1 MFGIIQLLIT
11 LLIFALDE
19 SANYGTPTIRRFVAQ
34 QMAREVE
41 MVELGEKKAAD
52 DVVNVDVKPPNSNND
67 NDNDNDKEDKAKLQ
81 NEEATKVEA
90 VQNVNDAEPKEAK
103 RALEASSSIETTPPS
118 L

>member
-67 NDNDNDKEDKAKLQ
+67 NDNDKEDKAKLQ
-81 NEEATKVEA
+81 NEEATQVEA

>member
-1 MFGIIQLLIT
+1 MFWIIQLLIT

-67 NDNDNDKEDKAKLQ
+67 NDNDKEDKAKLQ
-81 NEEATKVEA
+81 NEEATQVEA

>member
-52 DVVNVDVKPPNSNND
+52 DVVNVDVKPPNSNK
-67 NDNDNDKEDKAKLQ
+67 DNDNDKEDKAKLQ

>member
-52 DVVNVDVKPPNSNND
+52 YVVNVDVKPPNSN

>member
-1 MFGIIQLLIT
+1 
-11 LLIFALDE
+11 
-19 SANYGTPTIRRFVAQ
+19 
-34 QMAREVE
+34 MAREVE

>member
-1 MFGIIQLLIT
+1 MLIT

-67 NDNDNDKEDKAKLQ
+67 NDNDKEDKAKLQ
-81 NEEATKVEA
+81 NEEATQVEA

>member
-1 MFGIIQLLIT
+1 MFGIIQSLIT

-19 SANYGTPTIRRFVAQ
+19 SANYGTPTIRRCVAQ

-52 DVVNVDVKPPNSNND
+52 DVVNVDVKPPNSN

>member
-19 SANYGTPTIRRFVAQ
+19 SANSGTPTIRRFVAQ

-41 MVELGEKKAAD
+41 MVELGEKK
-52 DVVNVDVKPPNSNND
+52 VVDVDVKPPKANND
-67 NDNDNDKEDKAKLQ
+67 NDDSAKAQ
-81 NEEATKVEA
+81 SVAEATVKVASPGNEA
-90 VQNVNDAEPKEAK
+90 DWKEAN
-103 RALEASSSIETTPPS
+103 RPIEASSSIETTPHS

>member
-67 NDNDNDKEDKAKLQ
+67 NDNDKEDKAKLQ

>member
-1 MFGIIQLLIT
+1 MLIT

-67 NDNDNDKEDKAKLQ
+67 NDNDKEDKAKLQ

>member
-67 NDNDNDKEDKAKLQ
+67 KEDKAKLQ
-81 NEEATKVEA
+81 NEEATQVEA

>member
-19 SANYGTPTIRRFVAQ
+19 SANSGTPTIRRFVAQ

-41 MVELGEKKAAD
+41 MVELGEKKVAE
-52 DVVNVDVKPPNSNND
+52 DVVNVDVKPPKANND
-67 NDNDNDKEDKAKLQ
+67 NDDSAKAQ
-81 NEEATKVEA
+81 SVAEATVKVASPGNEA
-90 VQNVNDAEPKEAK
+90 DWKEAN
-103 RALEASSSIETTPPS
+103 RPIEASSSIETTPHS